1 MFDFYQML
9 KKLLLIISL
18 LGFAQSYGQSCP
30 LLTSPQNGDI
40 NVAVDATITWGDVT
54 GVTGYI
60 ISIGTTNGGTDIIN
74 QRNVGS
80 STSFTPP
87 VGLPENTQIYV
98 TISLFFLNQPN
109 IACPSESFQTE
120 DVTTPPDCTVISNI
134 VDGEVDVSVFTNI
147 LWNYASRA
155 TDYDIIIGT
164 APGLGDIANTNVTSL
179 NFNPP
184 GELPASTLIYVQVI
198 PANGNGTAPNCPEI
212 SFTTGA
218 LATLPGCTS
227 LISPSNGAINVPLT
241 PLIEWQEVP
250 GATGYRVT
258 IGTGPSETNILDN
271 TSFST
276 TSTFVID
283 FEPNRTFFI
292 TIVPYNSAGE
302 AIGCSQESF
311 STLLGCGPYF
321 DPVTGELVTLNP
333 DLTFESVFAFCEN
346 EGALELTA
354 PPGAEGYRWY
364 SINNLGTE
372 TLLVEGDAITISQN
386 GAYRLETYNTVSQSG
401 NTLECPTLFDF
412 EVVSSEIA
420 TINNL
425 RIIDTALGLQIIV
438 EASGNGDYEY
448 AIDDI
453 NGPYQDSNTFN
464 AVTPG
469 THTLYVRDKNGC
481 GIAEETFMQD
491 LTVEGFPKFFTP
503 NGDSTNDFWQFVQP
517 VSGDRIVLNSIR
529 IYDRYGKFIKE
540 ITQDSQGWDGNYNGQ
555 PLPTGGYWFKAIDD
569 TQREIQG
576 FFTLKR

>member
-1 MFDFYQML
+1 
-9 KKLLLIISL
+9 LI
-18 LGFAQSYGQSCP
+18 
-30 LLTSPQNGDI
+30 SPQDGDI
-40 NVAVDATITWGDVT
+40 NVAVDATITWQDVT

-60 ISIGTTNGGTDIIN
+60 ISIGTTDGGTDIIN

-80 STSFTPP
+80 ATSFTPP
-87 VGLPENTQIYV
+87 VGLPENSRIFV

-109 IACPSESFQTE
+109 ITCSSESFETE
-120 DVTTPPDCTVISNI
+120 DVTTTPDCTIISNI
-134 VDGEVDVSVFTNI
+134 VDGEVGVSVFTNI

-164 APGLGDIANTNVTSL
+164 APGLGDITDTNVTTLS
-179 NFNPP
+179 FNPP

-198 PANGNGTAPNCPEI
+198 PANGNGIASNCMEI

-227 LISPSNGAINVPLT
+227 LISPANGDINVPLT

-258 IGTGPSETNILDN
+258 IGTSPTETNILDN
-271 TSFST
+271 TAFFT
-276 TSTFVID
+276 NSTFVLD

-292 TIVPYNSAGE
+292 TIIPFNSTGE
-302 AIGCSQESF
+302 AIGCIQESF
-311 STLLGCGPYF
+311 STQLGCGPYF
-321 DPVTGELVTLNP
+321 DPFTGELVTLNP
-333 DLTFESVFAFCEN
+333 DLIFDSVFAFCEN

-354 PPGAEGYRWY
+354 PAGAEGYRWY
-364 SINNLGTE
+364 ALNNLGAE
-372 TLLVEGDAITISQN
+372 TLLVEDNTISITQN
-386 GAYRLETYNTVSQSG
+386 GDYRLEAYTTVSQSG
-401 NTLECPTLFDF
+401 STIECPTLFDF

-425 RIIDTALGLQIIV
+425 RILDTALGLQIIV
-438 EASGNGDYEY
+438 EVSGNGDYEY
-448 AIDDI
+448 AIDDST
-453 NGPYQDSNTFN
+453 GPYQDNNTFN

-481 GIAEETFMQD
+481 GIAEDTFMQD
-491 LTVEGFPKFFTP
+491 LTIEGFPKFFSP
-503 NGDSTNDFWQFVQP
+503 NGDLINDFWQFAQP
-517 VSGDRIVLNSIR
+517 ATGDRIVLNSIR
-529 IYDRYGKFIKE
+529 IYDRYGTFLKQ
-540 ITQDSQGWDGNYNGQ
+540 ITQDSQGWDGNFNGK

-569 TQREIQG
+569 TQREIKG